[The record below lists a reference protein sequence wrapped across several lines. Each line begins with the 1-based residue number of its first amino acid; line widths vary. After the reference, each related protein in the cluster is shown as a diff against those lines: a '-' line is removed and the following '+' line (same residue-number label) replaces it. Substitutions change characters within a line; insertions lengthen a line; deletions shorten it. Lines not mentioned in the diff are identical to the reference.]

1 MSAEFDASEFFDLF
15 VQEAKE
21 QIEALDRAL
30 IGLEQQQHAPDLIE
44 QIFRAAHSLKA
55 SAASQGF
62 DEMSHISHALENV
75 FDRIR
80 NDELTTEAELIDLLL
95 AGVDALKTH
104 LNSAIAGQAAPDAGE
119 LLAELQGIGQG
130 PAQQP
135 QHQASKP
142 QAEAREGE
150 APADLP
156 AEGAQLR
163 IVLDPDCA
171 MPAARAWLILQQL
184 EAYGEL
190 LYARPSMDQLKAG
203 EIEFEGIDVSLSCE
217 LSAEQL
223 LPIVGAMP
231 DVAQVSLPTDEFD
244 GPEAVASTA
253 EARPTDLDVARD
265 DRKASAEQP
274 KVAETQA
281 TVRVNVENIDALMNL
296 VGELVI
302 SRTRL
307 TNLSQYLKED
317 RDGTLGELS
326 QNFDQVTAGLGT
338 IVSELQERVMQTRM
352 VPVNQV
358 FGRFPRLVRDVAR
371 REGKL
376 VDLVVEGGETELDR
390 SLIEDIVDPLTHL
403 LRNAVSHGIETP
415 EARRAA
421 GKPEKG
427 TVRLSAHHEQSMVV
441 IQVADDGAGIDP
453 ESVRKKAVESG
464 LMTQQQAASTPDRQM
479 LETIFASGFSTAAE
493 VSDVSGR
500 GVGMDVVKSNID
512 KLGGQVE
519 IESGAGQGTTIS
531 LRLPLTLAIIRGLL
545 VVAADVIFALP
556 LASVVRILQVDG
568 SEIQYINGV
577 PVVVVDEDAVPL
589 VSLAEVSE
597 FQKFEPQEADKTI
610 VVMIGD
616 GREIIGLT
624 IDELMGD
631 EELVIQPLGEVLQ
644 DVRVVNGAAVLGD
657 GRLALIVDVGIL
669 IRTVGEQQMARE
681 MRVV

>member
-1 MSAEFDASEFFDLF
+1 MSADFDASEFFDLF

-21 QIEALDRAL
+21 QIEALDRAV
-30 IGLEQQQHAPDLIE
+30 IGLEQQPDAPDLIE

-62 DEMSHISHALENV
+62 EEMSHISHALENV
-75 FDRIR
+75 FERIR
-80 NDELTTEAELIDLLL
+80 NGELTTEAELIDVLL
-95 AGVDALKTH
+95 AGVDALKAH
-104 LNSAIAGQAAPDAGE
+104 LASTIAGEVPPEAGE
-119 LLAELQGIGQG
+119 VLAELQAIAQG
-130 PAQQP
+130 PAEQP
-135 QHQASKP
+135 QHEASKP
-142 QAEAREGE
+142 EAEAGEGE
-150 APADLP
+150 APAELP
-156 AEGAQLR
+156 AEGTQLR

-217 LSAEQL
+217 LSAEEL

-231 DVAQVSLPTDEFD
+231 DVAQVSLSSEEPTYH
-244 GPEAVASTA
+244 GPDRRQGPADRRQ
-253 EARPTDLDVARD
+253 RPP
-265 DRKASAEQP
+265 EQRQ
-274 KVAETQA
+274 AETQA

-307 TNLSQYLKED
+307 TSLTQHLKEH
-317 RDGTLGELS
+317 RDDTLGELS
-326 QNFDQVTAGLGT
+326 QNFDHVTADLGM
-338 IVSELQERVMQTRM
+338 IVTELQERVMQTRM

-453 ESVRKKAVESG
+453 ESLRKKAVEQG

-479 LETIFASGFSTAAE
+479 LETILASGFSTAAE

-519 IESGAGQGTTIS
+519 IQSGASQGTTIS

-577 PVVVVDEDAVPL
+577 PVVVIDEDAVPL

-597 FQKFEPQEADKTI
+597 FQKFEPQEADKII
-610 VVMIGD
+610 VVMISD

-624 IDELMGD
+624 VDELMGD
-631 EELVIQPLGEVLQ
+631 EELVIQPLGEALQ
-644 DVRVVNGAAVLGD
+644 HVRVVNGAAVLGD

-669 IRTVGEQQMARE
+669 IRTVSEQQMARE